1 MKFAE
6 IKEDK
11 KKYIDLLLLG
21 DEQESMI
28 DRYLEQ
34 GKMYVLIDNGVKAQ
48 CVVTRESKEVA
59 EIKNIAVKP
68 EFQKMGYGRRMMD
81 FVENMYKNEVEYLL
95 VGTGDGTHNVK
106 FYEKCGFKK
115 SHIIK
120 NFFTDN
126 YDRPIVENGVL
137 LKDML
142 YLKKCIK
149 NKD

>member
-1 MKFAE
+1 MKFVE

-21 DEQESMI
+21 DEQESMV
-28 DRYLEQ
+28 DRYLEH
-34 GKMYVLIDNGVKAQ
+34 GKMYVLLDSDVKAQ
-48 CVVTRESKEVA
+48 CVVTRESDKII
-59 EIKNIAVKP
+59 EIKNISVKP
-68 EFQKMGYGRRMMD
+68 EFQRMGYGKHLIK
-81 FVENMYKNEVEYLL
+81 FVENEYRDEFEYLQA
-95 VGTGDGTHNVK
+95 GTGDGTQNAK

-126 YDRPIVENGVL
+126 YDRPIVENGIL
-137 LKDML
+137 LQDMA
-142 YLKKCIK
+142 YFKKCIK

>member
-1 MKFAE
+1 MKFVE

-21 DEQESMI
+21 DEQESMV
-28 DRYLEQ
+28 DRYLEH
-34 GKMYVLIDNGVKAQ
+34 GKMYVLLDSDVKAQ
-48 CVVTRESKEVA
+48 CVVTRESDKII
-59 EIKNIAVKP
+59 EIKNISVKP
-68 EFQKMGYGRRMMD
+68 EFQRMGYGKHLIK
-81 FVENMYKNEVEYLL
+81 FIENEYRNEFEYLQA
-95 VGTGDGTHNVK
+95 GTGDGTQNAK

-126 YDRPIVENGVL
+126 YDRPIVENGIL
-137 LKDML
+137 LQDMA
-142 YLKKCIK
+142 YFKKCIK